1 MNLCLETETFLF
13 AVCFG
18 KKNLKSYE
26 TEDRFFL
33 HETTKLGV
41 HCLANKE
48 NLNSPTFLLGKNQHT
63 LKLSIHVLANREIEN
78 IQPFLLTRDPKTSN
92 NQNMS

>member
-33 HETTKLGV
+33 HETTKLAILV
-41 HCLANKE
+41 FLAQNTTNFQRKKSKKHE
-48 NLNSPTFLLGKNQHT
+48 TWSTLLSEQRK
-63 LKLSIHVLANREIEN
+63 
-78 IQPFLLTRDPKTSN
+78 P
-92 NQNMS
+92 